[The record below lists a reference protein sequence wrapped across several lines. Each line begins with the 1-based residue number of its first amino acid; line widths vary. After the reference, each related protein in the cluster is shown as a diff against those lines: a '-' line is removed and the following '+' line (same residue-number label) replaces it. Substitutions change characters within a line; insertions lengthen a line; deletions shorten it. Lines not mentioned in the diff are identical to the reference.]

1 MRASHRC
8 KDPVHGELDVIYP
21 RSPMGAAARTRSPS
35 ARYAAATPTAPRGPQ
50 RAEAPAA
57 FRIPASRVK
66 LRHLR
71 PAAIGHLHPDKTVPR
86 ADRDRDRPAAAP
98 DRLCR
103 TLLPNSSLTSR
114 RRHPRTGA
122 RDRAPRRR
130 TRGRPAPAPPARPPS
145 RSPGSP
151 AQPSAHPPSPAA
163 PAPGKSP
170 GPPGRMYGNARPTQ
184 RLTSSR
190 NTRPARPVRG
200 RPRKADGA
208 HRPSQGPDAVRYMS
222 VDTATQRSTAVQGET
237 WRDREE
243 TARIAENSQLAGR
256 FRRWWQVLGSNQRR
270 LSRRFYR
277 PLSLH
282 ESKGR

>member
-1 MRASHRC
+1 MPNFDLPGSA
-8 KDPVHGELDVIYP
+8 GEHQVNGYDSVIGTHTLRSVTSTRTRPSPTLTATVTVPP
-21 RSPMGAAARTRSPS
+21 RS
-35 ARYAAATPTAPRGPQ
+35 
-50 RAEAPAA
+50 
-57 FRIPASRVK
+57 
-66 LRHLR
+66 
-71 PAAIGHLHPDKTVPR
+71 
-86 ADRDRDRPAAAP
+86 P

-103 TLLPNSSLTSR
+103 TLLPNSSLASR
-114 RRHPRTGA
+114 RRHPRTGD
-122 RDRAPRRR
+122 RDRAPGLR

-163 PAPGKSP
+163 SAPEKSP
-170 GPPGRMYGNARPTQ
+170 GPPGRMYANAHSTQ

-190 NTRPARPVRG
+190 NPRPARPVRG
-200 RPRKADGA
+200 RPWKADGA

-222 VDTATQRSTAVQGET
+222 VDTATRRSTAQQGDT

-270 LSRRFYR
+270 LSRRFYSPLPQACIYAFRRFGAPPR
-277 PLSLH
+277 PLTCASIPRC
-282 ESKGR
+282 GREPRLAAERRVVGAVLRVTGQDR